1 MKSRLLKLCVLG
13 ALVAALCL
21 AGAIPRPAPKLE
33 FTSMDGQKVSL
44 ADLKGKVVLVMY
56 FSTDCQHCQT
66 AAQTLAPIYK
76 ELKPKGF
83 EILGL
88 AMNPTA
94 KQNLGA
100 FRDNYQAYYP
110 MTTAT
115 RAEFSAFSGLSIM
128 DRFYYPYFLFIDR
141 EGNVRM
147 EEHGGNRAFFANLS
161 RNVMEVTTK
170 LLEGEPTS

>member
-1 MKSRLLKLCVLG
+1 MPP
-13 ALVAALCL
+13 
-21 AGAIPRPAPKLE
+21 PRPAPKLE

-100 FRDNYQAYYP
+100 FRDNY
-110 MTTAT
+110 
-115 RAEFSAFSGLSIM
+115 
-128 DRFYYPYFLFIDR
+128 
-141 EGNVRM
+141 
-147 EEHGGNRAFFANLS
+147 
-161 RNVMEVTTK
+161 
-170 LLEGEPTS
+170 